1 MKCGFA
7 CTNVR
12 SRLSR
17 RKWKSLE
24 IFLKNNSQN
33 ISQWHDFVTWVSV
46 DTGSSPLSNSEW
58 EVGVIRKLT
67 PRGTFDMLPLIF
79 QSIWRKEKN
88 LPYLQNRGPWSQCRR
103 DAWQIRNCRT
113 ACGRWRLSRRGSHH
127 DSFLGIEASIGLHQ
141 SQKLPRM
148 ELFEMGTMTRW
159 SWYKILV

>member
-88 LPYLQNRGPWSQCRR
+88 LPYLQNRGPWSRCRR

-113 ACGRWRLSRRGSHH
+113 ACGRWTLSHRESHP
-127 DSFLGIEASIGLHQ
+127 DWFLGRYPLHPIQ
-141 SQKLPRM
+141 RMPQKPIFGM
-148 ELFEMGTMTRW
+148 MMMFDNW
-159 SWYKILV
+159 SWQCC